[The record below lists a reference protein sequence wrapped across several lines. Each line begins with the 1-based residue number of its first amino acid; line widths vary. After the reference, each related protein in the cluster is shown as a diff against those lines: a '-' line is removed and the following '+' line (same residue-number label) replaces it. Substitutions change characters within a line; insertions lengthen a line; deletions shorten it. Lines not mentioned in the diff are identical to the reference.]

1 MKDKDTKFPLIVHV
15 IKNNLLHYYVVFK
28 VDKNYVYIAD
38 PDPTV
43 KTTKMTFDEFATQ
56 WSGVCLLFSTLN
68 SYVPQKKKVYG
79 LIATFKTLLNCKN
92 LIFNIVFAATVITFV
107 SIIGSYY
114 LRLIIDSF
122 IPNKDIKPLGIVTVG
137 LILIYVINSVFNYV
151 RSFFLTKLDQKL
163 SVKISLNYI
172 HHVYRLPMRFFSTRK
187 TGEITSRFNDINK
200 IIDALS
206 STVISMFLDVGMMII
221 IGIFLFRTN
230 NLLFMITLS
239 SIPLYV
245 IIIYFFNK
253 KFAKLDEEQME
264 NNAIVSSSIIEDLKG
279 IETLKVLQ
287 LEGKRYERIVNELSN
302 FLSKNLE
309 YCKMNS
315 LQGSIKLWL
324 QYSLTT
330 IILFE
335 GAKLVINSQ
344 ISLGE
349 LMAYDTLLAFF
360 INPMQNIINLQVKI
374 QEARVANK
382 RLNEVLEVDIEQNK
396 NGIITANLAGDIK
409 LENVSYSYTY
419 SSSILKNINLTIKEN
434 SKMAIVGLSG
444 SGKSTLAKL
453 LESFYQPT
461 SGSITFNG
469 LDITKLNQKSIRE
482 YVHYLPQTPHLFSG
496 TIMDNLIL
504 GAKNEIDQEKISQA
518 CKQALIYD
526 DIQKLPLKYET
537 KLDEEASILS
547 GGQKQ
552 RLVIARALLSS
563 AHILIFD
570 ESTSNLDA
578 ITEKEVINNLLGIK
592 NRTIIF
598 IAHRLSIAKKVNNII
613 VIKDGQI
620 VENGTHQ
627 ELLDNK
633 KYYYTLCNA

>member
-1 MKDKDTKFPLIVHV
+1 MSFVFDTKF
-15 IKNNLLHYYVVFK
+15 
-28 VDKNYVYIAD
+28 
-38 PDPTV
+38 
-43 KTTKMTFDEFATQ
+43 
-56 WSGVCLLFSTLN
+56 VCST
-68 SYVPQKKKVYG
+68 KKKVYG
-79 LIATFKTLLNCKN
+79 LIAAFKTLLNCKN

-114 LRLIIDSF
+114 LQLIIDSF
-122 IPNKDIKPLGIVTVG
+122 IPNKNIKPLSIVTVG
-137 LILIYVINSVFNYV
+137 LMLIYIINSIFNYV

-163 SVKISLNYI
+163 SVKICLNYI
-172 HHVYRLPMRFFSTRK
+172 HHVYKLPMRFFSTRK

-221 IGIFLFRTN
+221 IGIFLFLAN
-230 NLLFMITLS
+230 NFLFMITLS
-239 SIPLYV
+239 SIPLYA
-245 IIIYFFNK
+245 ITIYFFNK

-287 LEGKRYERIVNELSN
+287 LESKRYERIVNELSN
-302 FLSKNLE
+302 FLNKNLE

-315 LQGSIKLWL
+315 LQESIKLWL

-349 LMAYDTLLAFF
+349 LMAYNTLLVFF
-360 INPMQNIINLQVKI
+360 VNPMQNIINLQAKI

-382 RLNEVLEVDIEQNK
+382 RLNEVLEVDVEQNK
-396 NGIITANLAGDIK
+396 NGTLTDNLAGDIK
-409 LENVSYSYTY
+409 LKNVSYSYTY
-419 SSSILKNINLTIKEN
+419 SNSILKNINLTIREN
-434 SKMAIVGLSG
+434 SKIAIVGLSG

-469 LDITKLNQKSIRE
+469 LDIAKLNQKSIRG

-496 TIMDNLIL
+496 TIMNNLLL
-504 GAKNEIDQEKISQA
+504 GAKDEIDQEKVFQA

-537 KLDEEASILS
+537 KLDEEASIFS

-563 AHILIFD
+563 ARILIFD

-578 ITEKEVINNLLGIK
+578 ITEKKIINNLLRIK

-620 VENGTHQ
+620 AESGTHQ
-627 ELLDNK
+627 ELLDNN
-633 KYYYTLCNA
+633 KYYYTLYNA

>member
-1 MKDKDTKFPLIVHV
+1 MATIFV
-15 IKNNLLHYYVVFK
+15 NN
-28 VDKNYVYIAD
+28 D
-38 PDPTV
+38 
-43 KTTKMTFDEFATQ
+43 
-56 WSGVCLLFSTLN
+56 
-68 SYVPQKKKVYG
+68 
-79 LIATFKTLLNCKN
+79 
-92 LIFNIVFAATVITFV
+92 
-107 SIIGSYY
+107 
-114 LRLIIDSF
+114 
-122 IPNKDIKPLGIVTVG
+122 
-137 LILIYVINSVFNYV
+137 
-151 RSFFLTKLDQKL
+151 
-163 SVKISLNYI
+163 
-172 HHVYRLPMRFFSTRK
+172 
-187 TGEITSRFNDINK
+187 
-200 IIDALS
+200 
-206 STVISMFLDVGMMII
+206 
-221 IGIFLFRTN
+221 
-230 NLLFMITLS
+230 
-239 SIPLYV
+239 
-245 IIIYFFNK
+245 
-253 KFAKLDEEQME
+253 
-264 NNAIVSSSIIEDLKG
+264 
-279 IETLKVLQ
+279 
-287 LEGKRYERIVNELSN
+287 
-302 FLSKNLE
+302 
-309 YCKMNS
+309 
-315 LQGSIKLWL
+315 
-324 QYSLTT
+324 YS
-330 IILFE
+330 FE